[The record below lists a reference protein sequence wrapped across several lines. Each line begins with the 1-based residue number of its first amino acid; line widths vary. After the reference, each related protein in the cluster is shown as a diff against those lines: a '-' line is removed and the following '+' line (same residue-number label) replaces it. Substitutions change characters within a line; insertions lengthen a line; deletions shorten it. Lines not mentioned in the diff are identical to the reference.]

1 MHAIKILFAEK
12 GGVYSLRMVNDSC
25 NRSLPPVVCC
35 TVILN
40 YVIPCYFCS
49 KLFLPCS
56 GFWMDRV
63 CLMNR
68 CSLFCTTWGLRP
80 HFLHCIQILTMKSK
94 LFFSSGAFHDAHH
107 CNIWIAALKIINLP
121 SQHPWAV
128 QVLSIFTSK
137 Q

>member
-1 MHAIKILFAEK
+1 MLHAVKILLTEK
-12 GGVYSLRMVNDSC
+12 WGVCSLSMVNESC

-49 KLFLPCS
+49 KLFLPYS

-68 CSLFCTTWGLRP
+68 CLLFCTTCGLGP
-80 HFLHCIQILTMKSK
+80 HFLRFIQTLTMKSEW
-94 LFFSSGAFHDAHH
+94 FFSSGAFHDAHH
-107 CNIWIAALKIINLP
+107 CNIWIASLKIINLP

-128 QVLSIFTSK
+128 QVSSIFTS
-137 Q
+137 